1 MSVGDKLPA
10 IIQGGM
16 GVGVSG
22 WRLARAVS
30 RSGQMGVVSGTV
42 LDVTFARRLQLGD
55 PGGVLRSAIQ
65 KFPDSEMAQ
74 RVIDAWFVPGGISSE
89 RPFKAVP
96 VWQLRPSPKLVE
108 LGLVATFCE
117 VHLAKRGHSGV
128 VGINL
133 MDKLRLP
140 MLAGIYG
147 AMLAGVEYILMG
159 AGIPT
164 EASGAIDRLSENKR
178 AEMSH
183 TLEDG
188 GESQMFSFDPAD
200 YFKVLPQVR
209 RPSFFPIISTHTLA
223 AALLRRSRGKVDGFI
238 IEAPVAGGHNA
249 PPRGDS
255 HMSNLDEEGEPIYGE
270 RDVADLQRMEEI
282 GLPFWLAGGEGTPSG
297 LASALK
303 SGACGIQAGTPF
315 ALSRESGL
323 IATLKSKLI
332 SGVSDGSLEVKADPL
347 ASPTG
352 FPFRVAQLAGTM
364 SDAAVEAKRKAICDL
379 GYLRRAFKN
388 DHGKVQFRCPSEPVD
403 DYVSKGGSAEDTKGR
418 MCLCNGLA
426 ASIGLGQRRPE
437 GFDEPPVITLGSD
450 LGPVRE
456 ILGEFGAG
464 YSAVE
469 VVRYLTRGIQ
479 KQFDLGRTV
488 SADAG

>member
-1 MSVGDKLPA
+1 MSKGEKLPA
-10 IIQGGM
+10 VIQGGM

-30 RSGQMGVVSGTV
+30 RAGQMGVVSGTV

-55 PGGVLRSAIQ
+55 AGGVLRSAIA
-65 KFPDSEMAQ
+65 KFPDREMAE
-74 RVIDAWFVPGGISSE
+74 RVLAEWFVPGGITQE

-96 VWQLRPSPKLVE
+96 VWRLKPSPKLVE
-108 LGLVATFCE
+108 LGVVAAFCE
-117 VHLAKRGHSGV
+117 VHLAKRGHNGV

-147 AMLAGVEYILMG
+147 AMLAGVGYILMG

-164 EASGAIDRLSENKR
+164 EASGAIDQLSKNKR

-183 TLEDG
+183 TLE
-188 GESQMFSFDPAD
+188 GEAESETFSFNPRD
-200 YFKVLPQVR
+200 YFKILPDIR
-209 RPSFFPIISTHTLA
+209 RPKFFPIISTHTLA
-223 AALLRRSRGKVDGFI
+223 TALLRRSRGKVDGFI

-249 PPRGDS
+249 PPRGKVQ
-255 HMSNLDEEGEPIYGE
+255 LDDAGEPIYGE
-270 RDVADLQRMEEI
+270 RDVPDLQRMREI
-282 GLPFWLAGGEGTPSG
+282 GLPFWLAGGEGTPKG

-303 SGACGIQAGTPF
+303 AGAAGIQAGTPF

-323 IATLKSKLI
+323 LRTLKDKLVD
-332 SGVSDGSLEVKADPL
+332 GVLDRSLKVKADAL

-364 SDAAVEAKRKAICDL
+364 SEAAVEAKRKAICDL

-388 DHGKVQFRCPSEPVD
+388 DHGKVQFRCPAEPVD
-403 DYVSKGGSAEDTKGR
+403 DYVSKGGSADDTKGR

-426 ASIGLGQRRPE
+426 ASIGLGQRRP
-437 GFDEPPVITLGSD
+437 GGLDEPPVITLGSD

-456 ILGEFGAG
+456 ILSEFGVG

-469 VVRYLTRGIQ
+469 VVRYLTRGIDTPVQ
-479 KQFDLGRTV
+479 VGRVLSTEV
-488 SADAG
+488 S